1 MPDMKVTIKVP
12 AQLVTGL
19 QEQGVSDVGTFL
31 ESFLRQV
38 EAEDLVEMSQESFWD
53 MSPEDP
59 FDEEEFDEELEELE
73 EDEEEDFLDDDEE
86 EWDEEDDDF

>member
-12 AQLVTGL
+12 AQLVNGL

-38 EAEDLVEMSQESFWD
+38 EAEDLVEMSQDPLWD
-53 MSPEDP
+53 VTEEEG
-59 FDEEEFDEELEELE
+59 FDEEEFEEDLDELE
-73 EDEEEDFLDDDEE
+73 EDEDLLDEDE
-86 EWDEEDDDF
+86 EWDEDEDDDF

>member
-53 MSPEDP
+53 VSPEDA
-59 FDEEEFDEELEELE
+59 FDEEEFDDELEELE
-73 EDEEEDFLDDDEE
+73 EDEEDFLEDDED
-86 EWDEEDDDF
+86 WDEEDDF